1 MGGDHA
7 PLEIVRGALL
17 AAEDP
22 KLQVLLVGRRDAVV
36 AALASAR
43 RRSGQ
48 CGTVETVD
56 ASEVI
61 EMHEPPAQAVR
72 RKKDASMVVC
82 GELVRSGRADAM
94 VSAGN
99 TGAAMAVAL
108 TKWGRICGID
118 RPAIATSLPTMTGRI
133 VLLDAGANVDCSPQN
148 LLQFGLMGSVY
159 AEKVLGVARPRV
171 GLLSN
176 GEEAGKGNEQIRAAY
191 ALLSES
197 SLHFVG
203 NVEGRESFH
212 GGVDVV
218 VCDGFVGNVVLKV
231 GEGVV
236 ELLRSLVK
244 QELQTQPWLKIPA
257 ALLAP
262 AVRQIRRRTDYSE
275 TGGAPLLG
283 VDGIC
288 IISHGRSSARA
299 IANAI
304 RAAGEAVRHGIVEQ
318 IGRQLAGSSSDAR

>member
-1 MGGDHA
+1 MTIAVDAMGGDHA
-7 PLEIVRGALL
+7 PGEIVRGALM
-17 AAEDP
+17 AAQDP
-22 KLQVLLVGRRDAVV
+22 DLRILLVGREDAIR
-36 AALASAR
+36 AAMGHSRHAGS
-43 RRSGQ
+43 
-48 CGTVETVD
+48 VETVC

-61 EMHEPPAQAVR
+61 EMHESPAQAVR

-82 GELVRSGRADAM
+82 GDLVRAGRAEAM

-108 TKWGRICGID
+108 TKWGRIRGID
-118 RPAIATSLPTMTGRI
+118 RPAIVTVLPTMKGR
-133 VLLDAGANVDCSPQN
+133 VVVLDAGANVDCSAQN

-159 AEKVLGVARPRV
+159 CESVIGVAEPRV
-171 GLLSN
+171 GILSN

-197 SLHFVG
+197 SVKFVG
-203 NVEGRESFH
+203 NVEGRELFH
-212 GGVDVV
+212 GRADVV

-236 ELLRSLVK
+236 ELLKGMVK
-244 QELQTQPWLKIPA
+244 QELQSRPWLKLPA

-262 AVRQIRRRTDYSE
+262 VVREIRRRTDYSE

-283 VDGIC
+283 VDGVC

-304 RAAGEAVRHGIVEQ
+304 RAAGEAVKHGIVEQ
-318 IGRQLAGSSSDAR
+318 IGRRLS